1 MGREKNYFRDILE
14 DILNEFDNHKS
25 LSLKEVAQ
33 YLNVDV
39 RTAIKLDLPFKQSKK
54 RNQIILSSVA
64 LAKWLSD

>member
-1 MGREKNYFRDILE
+1 MGREKKYFRDILE